1 MGLLKTNYIF
11 AAPSRDF
18 HASNVFEKPRK
29 NSPFVNEINEPSFD
43 GSATVPRKRSIPDS
57 LYQKP
62 DIPEQLMK
70 YNEYKDR
77 IVMDSPGSY
86 K

>member
-1 MGLLKTNYIF
+1 MN
-11 AAPSRDF
+11 
-18 HASNVFEKPRK
+18 PRK
-29 NSPFVNEINEPSFD
+29 NSPFISEVNEPSFD
-43 GSATVPRKRSIPDS
+43 GSATVPRRGSIPDS

-77 IVMDSPGSY
+77 IVMDSPGSILMAAPPPPPPAIFFRNGESWAIC

>member
-1 MGLLKTNYIF
+1 MN
-11 AAPSRDF
+11 
-18 HASNVFEKPRK
+18 PRK
-29 NSPFVNEINEPSFD
+29 NSPFISEINEPSFD
-43 GSATVPRKRSIPDS
+43 GSATVPRRRSIPDS

-77 IVMDSPGSY
+77 IVMDSPGNVRSFMN
-86 K
+86 